1 MTDQVATTSADVS
14 PSINCRQCAAPLA
27 VEQGQPFVTCKF
39 CGATNFVDK
48 ARAVFHYLVR
58 PTVREDGARAALN
71 RWMAGNATVK
81 DLDRKSTIDSVSFQ
95 YFPMWLVRAIVQQ
108 DERVLLK
115 PAAALSISELGQL
128 DIPPS
133 DLVPFDVNI
142 GATVV
147 APSVPFDTVQQWLL
161 DDQHIAPENI
171 REAALVHLPVYTC
184 KYTFNKRHFTALV
197 DAASSKVFA
206 NIYPA
211 KWEVPYVTIGAAA
224 FVTFFVLSLLSLFI
238 NFGLFVIGA
247 PLLAAVFF
255 VLAVAVSARV

>member
-1 MTDQVATTSADVS
+1 MTDQVVAT
-14 PSINCRQCAAPLA
+14 SINCRQCAAPLA

-39 CGATNFVDK
+39 CGATNFIDK

-81 DLDRKSTIDSVSFQ
+81 DLDRKSKIDSVAFE
-95 YFPMWLVRAIVQQ
+95 YFPMWLVRATVQR
-108 DERVLLK
+108 DEQVLLK

-133 DLVPFDVNI
+133 DLVPFDANADGLI
-142 GATVV
+142 V

-161 DDQHIAPENI
+161 DDHHIAPENI
-171 REAALVHLPVYTC
+171 REAALVHVPVYTC
-184 KYTFNKRHFTALV
+184 KYTFNKRHYTALV

-211 KWEVPYVTIGAAA
+211 KWEVPYVAIGTAA
-224 FVTFFVLSLLSLFI
+224 FVTYFVLALLSLFI

-247 PLLAAVFF
+247 PLLAAIFF
-255 VLAVAVSARV
+255 VLAVAISAKV

>member
-1 MTDQVATTSADVS
+1 MTDQVVSTT
-14 PSINCRQCAAPLA
+14 INCRQCAAPLA

-58 PTVREDGARAALN
+58 PTVREDGARAALL

-81 DLDRKSTIDSVSFQ
+81 DLDRKAKIDSVSFE
-95 YFPMWLVRAIVQQ
+95 YFPMWLVRATVQR

-115 PAAALSISELGQL
+115 PAAALSVSELERL
-128 DIPPS
+128 NIPPA
-133 DLVPFDVNI
+133 DLVPFDSNAGGMI
-142 GATVV
+142 T
-147 APSVPFDTVQQWLL
+147 APSVPFDTVQRWLA

-171 REAALVHLPVYTC
+171 REAALVHLPVYMC
-184 KYTFNKRHFTALV
+184 KYTFNKRRYTALV
-197 DAASSKVFA
+197 DAATSKVFA

-211 KWEVPYVTIGAAA
+211 KWEVPYVAIGTAA
-224 FVTFFVLSLLSLFI
+224 FVAYFVLAVLSLFI

-255 VLAVAVSARV
+255 VLAVAISAKV

>member
-1 MTDQVATTSADVS
+1 MTDQVVSTSADVS
-14 PSINCRQCAAPLA
+14 PTINCRQCAAPLA

-58 PTVREDGARAALN
+58 PTVREEGARTALN

-81 DLDRKSTIDSVSFQ
+81 DLDRKSTIEAVSFE
-95 YFPMWLVRAIVQQ
+95 YFPMWLVRATVQR

-128 DIPPS
+128 NIPPA
-133 DLVPFDVNI
+133 DLVPFDMNV

-147 APSVPFDTVQQWLL
+147 APSVPFDTVQQWLIA
-161 DDQHIAPENI
+161 DQHIAPENI
-171 REAALVHLPVYTC
+171 REAALVHLPVFTC
-184 KYTFNKRHFTALV
+184 KYTFNKRRYTALV
-197 DAASSKVFA
+197 DAATSKVFA

-211 KWEVPYVTIGAAA
+211 KWEVPYVAIGTAA
-224 FVTFFVLSLLSLFI
+224 FVAYFVLAVLSLFI
-238 NFGLFVIGA
+238 NFGLFIIGA
-247 PLLAAVFF
+247 PLLAILFF
-255 VLAVAVSARV
+255 SLAVTISARV

>member
-1 MTDQVATTSADVS
+1 
-14 PSINCRQCAAPLA
+14 
-27 VEQGQPFVTCKF
+27 
-39 CGATNFVDK
+39 
-48 ARAVFHYLVR
+48 VR
-58 PTVREDGARAALN
+58 PTVREDGARTALN

-81 DLDRKSTIDSVSFQ
+81 DLDRKSKIDSVAFE
-95 YFPMWLVRAIVQQ
+95 YFPMWLVRATVQR
-108 DERVLLK
+108 DEQVLLK

-133 DLVPFDVNI
+133 DLVPFDANADGLI
-142 GATVV
+142 V

-161 DDQHIAPENI
+161 DDHHIAPENI
-171 REAALVHLPVYTC
+171 RETALVHVPVYTC
-184 KYTFNKRHFTALV
+184 KYTFNKRHYTALV

-211 KWEVPYVTIGAAA
+211 KWEVPYVAIGTAA
-224 FVTFFVLSLLSLFI
+224 FVTYFVLALLSLFI

-255 VLAVAVSARV
+255 VLAVAISAKV

>member
-1 MTDQVATTSADVS
+1 MTDQVVATT
-14 PSINCRQCAAPLA
+14 INCRQCAAPLA

-39 CGATNFVDK
+39 CGATNFIDK

-58 PTVREDGARAALN
+58 PTVREDGARTALN

-81 DLDRKSTIDSVSFQ
+81 DLDRKSKIDSVAFE
-95 YFPMWLVRAIVQQ
+95 YFPMWLVRATVQR
-108 DERVLLK
+108 DEQVLLK

-133 DLVPFDVNI
+133 DLVPFDASADGLI
-142 GATVV
+142 V

-161 DDQHIAPENI
+161 DDHHIAPENI
-171 REAALVHLPVYTC
+171 RETALVHVPVYTC
-184 KYTFNKRHFTALV
+184 KYTFNKRHYTALV

-211 KWEVPYVTIGAAA
+211 KWEVPYVAIGTAA
-224 FVTFFVLSLLSLFI
+224 FVTYFVLALLSLFI

-247 PLLAAVFF
+247 PLLAAIFF
-255 VLAVAVSARV
+255 VLAVVISAKV

>member
-1 MTDQVATTSADVS
+1 MTDQVAAT
-14 PSINCRQCAAPLA
+14 SINCRQCAAPLA

-58 PTVREDGARAALN
+58 PTVREDGARAALL

-81 DLDRKSTIDSVSFQ
+81 DLDRKAQIDSVAFE
-95 YFPMWLVRAIVQQ
+95 YFPMWLVRALVQR

-115 PAAALSISELGQL
+115 PAAALSVSELERL
-128 DIPPS
+128 NIPPA
-133 DLVPFDVNI
+133 DLVPFDANA
-142 GATVV
+142 GGTLV
-147 APSVPFDTVQQWLL
+147 APSVPFDTVQRWLL

-171 REAALVHLPVYTC
+171 REAALVHLPVYMC
-184 KYTFNKRHFTALV
+184 KYTFNKRRYTALV
-197 DAASSKVFA
+197 DAATSKVFA
-206 NIYPA
+206 NIYPV
-211 KWEVPYVTIGAAA
+211 KWEVPYVAIGTAA
-224 FVTFFVLSLLSLFI
+224 FAAYFVLAVLSLFI

>member
-1 MTDQVATTSADVS
+1 MTDQVVATT
-14 PSINCRQCAAPLA
+14 INCRQCAAPLA

-39 CGATNFVDK
+39 CGATNFIDK

-58 PTVREDGARAALN
+58 PTVREDGARTALN

-81 DLDRKSTIDSVSFQ
+81 DLDRKSKIDSVAFE
-95 YFPMWLVRAIVQQ
+95 YFPMWLVRATVQR
-108 DERVLLK
+108 DEQVLLK

-133 DLVPFDVNI
+133 DLVPFDANADGLI
-142 GATVV
+142 V

-161 DDQHIAPENI
+161 DDHHIAPENI
-171 REAALVHLPVYTC
+171 REAALVHVPVYTC
-184 KYTFNKRHFTALV
+184 KYTFNKRHYTALV

-211 KWEVPYVTIGAAA
+211 KWEVPYVAIGTAA
-224 FVTFFVLSLLSLFI
+224 FVTYFVLALLSLFI

-247 PLLAAVFF
+247 PLLAAIFF
-255 VLAVAVSARV
+255 VLAVVISAKV

>member
-1 MTDQVATTSADVS
+1 
-14 PSINCRQCAAPLA
+14 LA

-39 CGATNFVDK
+39 CGATNFIDK

-58 PTVREDGARAALN
+58 PTVREDGARTALN

-81 DLDRKSTIDSVSFQ
+81 DLDRKSKIDSVAFE
-95 YFPMWLVRAIVQQ
+95 YFPMWLVRATVQR
-108 DERVLLK
+108 DEQVLLK

-133 DLVPFDVNI
+133 DLVPFDANADGLI
-142 GATVV
+142 V

-161 DDQHIAPENI
+161 DDHHIAPENI
-171 REAALVHLPVYTC
+171 RETALVHVPVYTC
-184 KYTFNKRHFTALV
+184 KYTFNKRHYTALV

-211 KWEVPYVTIGAAA
+211 KWEVPYVAIGTAA
-224 FVTFFVLSLLSLFI
+224 FVTYFVLALLSLFI

-255 VLAVAVSARV
+255 VLAVAISAKV

>member
-1 MTDQVATTSADVS
+1 MTDQVVAT
-14 PSINCRQCAAPLA
+14 SINCRQCAAPLA

-39 CGATNFVDK
+39 CGATNFIDK

-81 DLDRKSTIDSVSFQ
+81 DLDRKSTVDSVSFE
-95 YFPMWLVRAIVQQ
+95 YFPMWLVRATVQR
-108 DERVLLK
+108 DEQVLLK

-133 DLVPFDVNI
+133 DLVPFDAGVDGTI
-142 GATVV
+142 A

-161 DDQHIAPENI
+161 DDHHIAPENI
-171 REAALVHLPVYTC
+171 REAALVHVPVYMC

-211 KWEVPYVTIGAAA
+211 KWEVPYVAIGLAA
-224 FVTFFVLSLLSLFI
+224 FVTYFVLAVLSLFI
-238 NFGLFVIGA
+238 NFGLFIVGA

-255 VLAVAVSARV
+255 VLAVAVSAKV

>member
-1 MTDQVATTSADVS
+1 MTDQVVATT
-14 PSINCRQCAAPLA
+14 INCRQCAAPLA

-39 CGATNFVDK
+39 CGATNFIDK

-58 PTVREDGARAALN
+58 PTVREDGARTALN

-81 DLDRKSTIDSVSFQ
+81 DLDRKSKIDSVAFE
-95 YFPMWLVRAIVQQ
+95 YFPMWLVRATVQR
-108 DERVLLK
+108 DEQVLLK

-133 DLVPFDVNI
+133 DLVPFDANADGLI
-142 GATVV
+142 V

-161 DDQHIAPENI
+161 DDHHIAPENI
-171 REAALVHLPVYTC
+171 RETALVHVPVYTC
-184 KYTFNKRHFTALV
+184 KYTFNKRHYTALV

-211 KWEVPYVTIGAAA
+211 KWEVPYVAIGTAA
-224 FVTFFVLSLLSLFI
+224 FVTYFVLALLSLFI

-247 PLLAAVFF
+247 PLLAAIFF
-255 VLAVAVSARV
+255 VLAVAISAKV